1 MALVSLQE
9 ISIAF
14 GGPPLLDGVSLQID
28 KQQRIGLL
36 GRNGTGKSTL
46 MKILA
51 GQVTPDTGTV
61 QAESSLKIAY
71 FSQTIPRDLDGS
83 VFQVIAKGLGTRGEL
98 LLRYHREEARLAAH
112 PDPDH
117 TRLHQLHEQLD
128 AHRAWSV
135 LEEIAAITTR
145 MSLDPDWDYA
155 ALSGGQK
162 RRVLLAAA
170 LACEPDLLLLDEPT
184 NHLDI
189 DTIAWLEA
197 YLLGMNKTLLFVTHD
212 RMLLR
217 RLATRIIEID
227 RGLIFDWSCDYDTF
241 LERKQEALDA
251 QEKEWERFDKK
262 LAQEEVWIR
271 QGIKARRHRNEGRVR
286 ALQKM
291 RAERRARREKLETA
305 NLKLAEAQGSG
316 TLVLEAK
323 GVSYRYEDKP
333 LIKDFDALITRGDK
347 IGIIGPN
354 GCGKTTLVR
363 LLLGELAPQAGT
375 IRQGTQLS
383 ITYFDQLRHQLDEDK
398 TVWENVLPNG
408 STVNID
414 GKSKHIIGYL
424 QDFLFTPERAK
435 TRVRYLSGGERNR
448 LLLAQLF
455 TKPANLLVLDEPT
468 NDLDSETLELL
479 EELLVNFQGTLLLIC
494 HDRAF
499 LDNVVTST
507 LVFTGEGTITEY
519 VGGYNDWLEQRDK
532 ESATEPEKPK
542 VDKKK
547 LYKEAR
553 KANQPRRLTFKETKE
568 LESLPALIESLES
581 ELDALHNQL
590 ADPASY
596 RDQENVVA
604 AKKRLAELESQHTQ
618 AFERWEHLESIASAF

>member
-1 MALVSLQE
+1 MALVSLQQ

-14 GGPPLLDGVSLQID
+14 GGPPLLDSVGLQID
-28 KQQRIGLL
+28 KGQRIGLL

-51 GQVTPDTGTV
+51 GQVVPDAGTL
-61 QAESSLKIAY
+61 QKESDLKIAY

-83 VFQVIAKGLGTRGEL
+83 VFEIIAKGLGQRGEL
-98 LLRYHREEARLAAH
+98 LLRYHREEARLAQH

-117 TRLHQLHEQLD
+117 SRLARLHEQLE

-145 MSLDPDWDYA
+145 MSLNADSDYRT
-155 ALSGGQK
+155 LSGGQK

-170 LACEPDLLLLDEPT
+170 LVCKPDLLLLDEPT

-189 DTIAWLEA
+189 DSIAWLES
-197 YLLGMNKTLLFVTHD
+197 YLLGMGKTLLFVTHD

-217 RLATRIIEID
+217 RLATRIIEVD
-227 RGLIFDWSCDYDTF
+227 RGRLFDWSCDYDTF
-241 LERKQEALDA
+241 LERKQDVLDA
-251 QEKEWERFDKK
+251 QEKEWKNFDKK

-271 QGIKARRHRNEGRVR
+271 QGIKARRRRNEGRVR
-286 ALQKM
+286 ALQEM
-291 RAERRARREKLETA
+291 RAERQMRREKQGAAT
-305 NLKLAEAQGSG
+305 LKLTEAQGSG

-323 GVSYRYEDKP
+323 GLTYSYEDKP
-333 LIKDFDALITRGDK
+333 LIQDFDALITRGDK

-354 GCGKTTLVR
+354 GCGKTTLLR
-363 LLLGELAPQAGT
+363 LLLGELKPQAGT
-375 IRQGTQLS
+375 VRQGTQLA
-383 ITYFDQLRHQLDEDK
+383 ITYFDQLRRQLDEDK
-398 TVWENVLPNG
+398 TVWENVQPNG
-408 STVNID
+408 NTVTID
-414 GKSKHIIGYL
+414 GKSKHVIAYL
-424 QDFLFTPERAK
+424 QDFLFSSERAK

-479 EELLVNFQGTLLLIC
+479 EELLVNFKGTVLLIC

-499 LDNVVTST
+499 LDNVVTNT
-507 LVFTGEGTITEY
+507 LVFSADGTINEY
-519 VGGYNDWLEQRDK
+519 VGGYHDWLAQQNETPSEQDK
-532 ESATEPEKPK
+532 PQ

-547 LYKEAR
+547 LYKETR
-553 KANQPRRLTFKETKE
+553 KANQKRRLSFKETKE
-568 LESLPALIESLES
+568 LEALPSLIESLEA
-581 ELDALHNQL
+581 ELETLHNQL
-590 ADPASY
+590 ADAAFY
-596 RDQENVVA
+596 RNQDNVVV
-604 AKKRLAELESQHTQ
+604 AKKRLAELENQHTQ
-618 AFERWEHLESIASAF
+618 AFERWEQLEAITANS

>member
-1 MALVSLQE
+1 MALVSLQNV
-9 ISIAF
+9 SIAF
-14 GGPPLLDGVSLQID
+14 GGPPLLDGVSLQLE
-28 KQQRIGLL
+28 KGQRIGLL

-46 MKILA
+46 MKIIA
-51 GQVTPDTGTV
+51 GQVTPDDGTV
-61 QAESSLKIAY
+61 QNESGTKIAY
-71 FSQTIPRDLDGS
+71 FSQTIPRDLNGS
-83 VFQVIAKGLGTRGEL
+83 VFEIIAKGLSQRGEL
-98 LLRYHREEARLAAH
+98 LLRYHREEARLAEH

-117 TRLHQLHEQLD
+117 SRLAQLHEQLE

-145 MSLDPDWDYA
+145 MALDADWDYG

-170 LACEPDLLLLDEPT
+170 LVCQPDLLLLDEPT

-189 DTIAWLEA
+189 ESIAWLES
-197 YLLGMNKTLLFVTHD
+197 YLLGMSKTLLFVTHD
-212 RMLLR
+212 RMLLQ

-227 RGLIFDWSCDYDTF
+227 RGQLFDWSCDYETF
-241 LERKQEALDA
+241 LARKQEVLDA
-251 QEKEWERFDKK
+251 QEKEWKQFDKK
-262 LAQEEVWIR
+262 LAQEEIWIR

-286 ALQKM
+286 ALMKM
-291 RAERRARREKLETA
+291 RAERRARREKLGTA
-305 NLKLAEAQGSG
+305 TLKLNEAQGSG

-323 GVSYRYEDKP
+323 GVSYSYEDKP
-333 LIKDFDALITRGDK
+333 LIKSFDTLITRGEK

-363 LLLGELAPQAGT
+363 LLLGELQPQAGT
-375 IRQGTQLS
+375 VRQGTKLE
-383 ITYFDQLRHQLDEDK
+383 ITYFDQLRRQLDEDK
-398 TVWENVLPNG
+398 SVWENVQPN
-408 STVNID
+408 SDTVTIN
-414 GKSKHIIGYL
+414 GKSKHIVAYL
-424 QDFLFTPERAK
+424 QDFLFTAERAK

-479 EELLVNFQGTLLLIC
+479 EELLVDFKGTLLLIC

-499 LDNVVTST
+499 LNNVVTST
-507 LVFTGEGTITEY
+507 LVFGADGAIAEY
-519 VGGYNDWLEQRDK
+519 VGGYDDFLAQQ
-532 ESATEPEKPK
+532 SQTPAEPDRPK

-553 KANQPRRLTFKETKE
+553 KAKQPRRLTFKETKE
-568 LESLPALIESLES
+568 LEALPNLIEELEA
-581 ELDALHNQL
+581 ELEVLHNQL
-590 ADPASY
+590 ADPAFY
-596 RDQENVVA
+596 RDHEKVIT
-604 AKKRLAELESQHTQ
+604 AKQRLTELQAQHTQ
-618 AFERWEHLESIASAF
+618 AFARWEHLEAIATNA